1 MYITVNEI
9 AVTNLKPEEKNEL
22 EEMLLSESPFDAIMP
37 VPTHVLSNPGSE
49 RQWKE
54 NNWGTEGLLDDC
66 IGLLPESDF
75 GEKSNESTVIF
86 GCDTITYTPYGIV
99 SALSRKYPD
108 STCTIRST
116 TDEVPSDGGA
126 ETVFRNG
133 EVIRN
138 RQYSFAGKKKFYDF
152 LLKLYGSPDFYF
164 D

>member
-1 MYITVNEI
+1 MYIAVNEI

-22 EEMLLSESPFDAIMP
+22 EGILLSELPFDVIMP
-37 VPTHVLSNPGSE
+37 VPTYVSNNPELE

-54 NNWGTEGLLDDC
+54 NNWGTEGLLDAC
-66 IGLLPESDF
+66 VELLPKSDF
-75 GEKSNESTVIF
+75 GEKSDESTVIF
-86 GCDTITYTPYGIV
+86 GCDTITYAPYGIV
-99 SALSRKYPD
+99 SALSRKYPA
-108 STCTIRST
+108 SICTIRST
-116 TDEVPSDGGA
+116 TDEDPSDGGS

-138 RQYSFAGKKKFYDF
+138 KQYSFSNKKKFYDF